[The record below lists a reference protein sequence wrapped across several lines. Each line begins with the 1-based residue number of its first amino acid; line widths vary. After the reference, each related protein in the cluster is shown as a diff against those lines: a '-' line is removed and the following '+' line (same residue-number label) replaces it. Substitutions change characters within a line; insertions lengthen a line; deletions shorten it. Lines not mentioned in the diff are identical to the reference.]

1 MADSPETARTRD
13 KVHHT
18 VTACVRCRQRKTR
31 CDPVLPRCEPCER
44 SNAHCEYYD
53 SVKNRTIPRTYI
65 TSLQD
70 TVRRLNEELK
80 ALEKDDEHEPDH
92 EAMARGAGL
101 VKFSENDE
109 SRFLGP
115 SSGIAITRFVMEF
128 AKQNSS
134 RRTIKDVVPHHAAQE
149 IKDKFDAESDKP
161 TSKVYPLIS
170 SVAAPDLP
178 NRELMDRLVEIYMAK
193 AQYMLPLLHEPTFL
207 SELEAVYGGS
217 KDPTLNF
224 QVRLVIAISMQK
236 LDKQYAGLADSY
248 YLAALPFLTGAVQK
262 MDLSTL
268 QCFAL
273 IAQYSLLTPTRT
285 AAYWVVGIAAKLCQD
300 LGLCE
305 EETIHRPPSGARPNA
320 LEVDMRRRLFWIIT
334 SMEYG
339 LAHSLGR
346 PSAFGVT
353 VDNINVNFFE
363 LCDDRYISADGLLPG
378 HHPIMKKCISIHFFR
393 MRLLQAEIR
402 RKLYLK
408 KRDAPTHDQDPW
420 FHQILT
426 KIDNWVRDCPKNDEG
441 SGLSESWFIG
451 RKNTMIVFLYRPS
464 PQIPNPSLFAAQQC
478 YSAAIFN
485 IQLQKRQVEAHL
497 IDITWIFT
505 QAIFMALNTVLWCI
519 SYPGIRQQHPLEEV
533 QLHIQDALKAID
545 LCADRW
551 PGVRSAQQ
559 LYDNLVLGCLKAY
572 EVDNKESPASQ
583 SDYLSSTTQDLSSSA
598 ASQFATSPAST
609 TNTSYF
615 GAQSPQSIHSV
626 HVASNSHNFK
636 SAAAGYIDHSTQ
648 QQHYQPQSQPEM
660 HPTSTQSFSPSQQ
673 YIPTTTAISLPRLD
687 ASSMHYSLPGF
698 DPHAFPT
705 TTSSAG
711 TGSWSTAP
719 LIPGVIP
726 GITGSPNLNYDELPY
741 LASFGHEYSRYM
753 GQSFPPPG
761 PHSGSTVSGPPS
773 THPGPAF
780 AGESPYAMQS
790 LSSQQQMEL
799 MAMLQSAQS
808 NGQLPDVSRLVSD
821 ATTFYTAQ
829 LP

>member
-1 MADSPETARTRD
+1 M
-13 KVHHT
+13 
-18 VTACVRCRQRKTR
+18 
-31 CDPVLPRCEPCER
+31 
-44 SNAHCEYYD
+44 
-53 SVKNRTIPRTYI
+53 
-65 TSLQD
+65 
-70 TVRRLNEELK
+70 RRLNEELRT
-80 ALEKDDEHEPDH
+80 LEKEDDYVPDH

-101 VKFSENDE
+101 VKFSEGDE

-134 RRTIKDVVPHHAAQE
+134 RKTIKDVVPQHAAQE
-149 IKDKFDAESDKP
+149 IKDKFDAESQKP

-178 NRELMDRLVEIYMAK
+178 NRELMDRLVEIYMVK
-193 AQYMLPLLHEPTFL
+193 AQYMLPLLHEPTFRQ
-207 SELEAVYGGS
+207 ELEDVYGGS

-224 QVRLVIAISMQK
+224 QVRLVVAISMQK

-248 YLAALPFLTGAVQK
+248 YLAALPFLTGAVRK

-285 AAYWVVGIAAKLCQD
+285 AAYWVVGIAAKLCQE

-353 VDNINVNFFE
+353 IDNINVNFFE
-363 LCDDRYISADGLLPG
+363 LCDDRFITAEGLLTG
-378 HHPIMKKCISIHFFR
+378 HHPIMKKCISIHFFK

-402 RKLYLK
+402 RTLYLR
-408 KRDAPTHDQDPW
+408 KREAPLHDQDPW

-464 PQIPNPSLFAAQQC
+464 PQIPSPSLFAAQQS

-533 QLHIQDALKAID
+533 QIHIQDALKAID

-559 LYDNLVLGCLKAY
+559 LYENLVMGCLKAY
-572 EVDNKESPASQ
+572 EADSKESPAS
-583 SDYLSSTTQDLSSSA
+583 DYLSSATQDATSSG
-598 ASQFATSPAST
+598 ASQFGNSPAST
-609 TNTSYF
+609 TNTSYY

-626 HVASNSHNFK
+626 HPVQNSHNFK
-636 SAAAGYIDHSTQ
+636 NAATGYIDQSSQ
-648 QQHYQPQSQPEM
+648 QYPSQAQPQSDLL
-660 HPTSTQSFSPSQQ
+660 PTSTQPFSSQQ
-673 YIPTTTAISLPRLD
+673 QYMPTTTGASLPNLD
-687 ASSMHYSLPGF
+687 ASSLHYSLPGF
-698 DPHAFPT
+698 DPHSFPSS
-705 TTSSAG
+705 TSATSG
-711 TGSWSTAP
+711 PQWTTAP

-726 GITGSPNLNYDELPY
+726 GITGSPNMNYDELPY
-741 LASFGHEYSRYM
+741 LASFGQEYSRYM
-753 GQSFPPPG
+753 GQAFPPPG
-761 PHSGSTVSGPPS
+761 GLGAPPVPGPPTS
-773 THPGPAF
+773 G
-780 AGESPYAMQS
+780 AGSYAMQS

-799 MAMLQSAQS
+799 MAMLQSEQS
-808 NGQLPDVSRLVSD
+808 NGQLPDVSGLVSD
-821 ATTFYTAQ
+821 ATTFYTAH

>member
-1 MADSPETARTRD
+1 
-13 KVHHT
+13 
-18 VTACVRCRQRKTR
+18 
-31 CDPVLPRCEPCER
+31 
-44 SNAHCEYYD
+44 
-53 SVKNRTIPRTYI
+53 
-65 TSLQD
+65 
-70 TVRRLNEELK
+70 
-80 ALEKDDEHEPDH
+80 
-92 EAMARGAGL
+92 MARGAGL

-109 SRFLGP
+109 CRFLGP

-134 RRTIKDVVPHHAAQE
+134 RRTIKDVVPQHAAQE
-149 IKDKFDAESDKP
+149 IKDKFDAESEKP

-178 NRELMDRLVEIYMAK
+178 SRELMDQLVEIYMVK
-193 AQYMLPLLHEPTFL
+193 AQYMLPLLHEPTFRQ
-207 SELEAVYGGS
+207 ELEAVYGGS

-224 QVRLVIAISMQK
+224 QVRLVVAISMQK

-248 YLAALPFLTGAVQK
+248 YLAALPFLGGAVQK

-268 QCFAL
+268 QCYAL

-305 EETIHRPPSGARPNA
+305 EETIHRPPSGTRPNA
-320 LEVDMRRRLFWIIT
+320 LEVDLRRRLFWIIT

-353 VDNINVNFFE
+353 VDNINVNFYE
-363 LCDDRYISADGLLPG
+363 LCDDRYITADGLLAG
-378 HHPIMKKCISIHFFR
+378 HHPIMKKCISIHFLK

-402 RKLYLK
+402 RMLYLK
-408 KRDAPTHDQDPW
+408 RRETPVHDQDPW
-420 FHQILT
+420 FHQMLA

-441 SGLSESWFIG
+441 SGLSETWFIG
-451 RKNTMIVFLYRPS
+451 RKNTMIVFMYRPS
-464 PQIPNPSLFAAQQC
+464 PQIPNPSLFAAQQS

-485 IQLQKRQVEAHL
+485 IQMQKRQVEAQL

-505 QAIFMALNTVLWCI
+505 QAIFMALNTILWCC
-519 SYPGIRQQHPLEEV
+519 SYPGIRQEHSVEEV

-559 LYDNLVLGCLKAY
+559 LYDNLVVGCLKAF
-572 EVDNKESPASQ
+572 EVDSKESPASQ
-583 SDYLSSTTQDLSSSA
+583 SDYPSSSA
-598 ASQFATSPAST
+598 TQDQSSAATSHYATSPAST
-609 TNTSYF
+609 NTSYY
-615 GAQSPQSIHSV
+615 GPQSPQSIHSV
-626 HVASNSHNFK
+626 NLLPNNHNFK
-636 SAAAGYIDHSTQ
+636 NTATGYIDYAAQSQ
-648 QQHYQPQSQPEM
+648 YQPPPQSQPEM
-660 HPTSTQSFSPSQQ
+660 LPMTTQSFSPQNK
-673 YIPTTTAISLPRLD
+673 YVPTSTHPSLPHLD

-698 DPHAFPT
+698 DHHSFPV
-705 TTSSAG
+705 TSSSDVSG
-711 TGSWSTAP
+711 PWTTAP

-726 GITGSPNLNYDELPY
+726 GITGSPNMDYDQLPY
-741 LASFGHEYSRYM
+741 LASFGQEYSQYM
-753 GQSFPPPG
+753 GQTYPAAGAHVGPPVSGHPG
-761 PHSGSTVSGPPS
+761 PHSGAEFVGSN
-773 THPGPAF
+773 
-780 AGESPYAMQS
+780 PYGMQQ

-799 MAMLQSAQS
+799 MTMLQSEQI
-808 NGQLPDVSRLVSD
+808 NGRLPDVSGLVSD
-821 ATTFYTAQ
+821 STTFYTAQ

>member
-1 MADSPETARTRD
+1 MADSPETGRSRD

-18 VTACVRCRQRKTR
+18 VTACVRCRQ
-31 CDPVLPRCEPCER
+31 E
-44 SNAHCEYYD
+44 
-53 SVKNRTIPRTYI
+53 
-65 TSLQD
+65 

-80 ALEKDDEHEPDH
+80 ALQKEEEFEPDH

-109 SRFLGP
+109 CRFLGP

-128 AKQNSS
+128 AKQNST
-134 RRTIKDVVPHHAAQE
+134 RRTIKDVVPQHAAQE

-178 NRELMDRLVEIYMAK
+178 NRDLMDRLVEIYMVK
-193 AQYMLPLLHEPTFL
+193 AQYMLPLLHEPSFRK
-207 SELEAVYGGS
+207 ELQAVYDGS

-224 QVRLVIAISMQK
+224 QVRLVVAISMQK

-285 AAYWVVGIAAKLCQD
+285 AAYWVVGIAARLCQE

-363 LCDDRYISADGLLPG
+363 LCDDKYISADGLLQG
-378 HHPIMKKCISIHFFR
+378 HHPIMKKCISIHFFK

-402 RKLYLK
+402 RTLYLK
-408 KRDAPTHDQDPW
+408 KREAPVHDQDPW
-420 FHQILT
+420 FHQMLA
-426 KIDNWVRDCPKNDEG
+426 KIDSWVRDCPKNDEG
-441 SGLSESWFIG
+441 SGLSEAWFIG
-451 RKNTMIVFLYRPS
+451 RKNTMIVFMYRPS
-464 PQIPNPSLFAAQQC
+464 PQIPSPSLHAAQQC
-478 YSAAIFN
+478 YSAAVFN
-485 IQLQKRQVEAHL
+485 IKLQKRQVEAHL

-505 QAIFMALNTVLWCI
+505 QAIFMALNTVLWCL
-519 SYPGIRQQHPLEEV
+519 SYPGIRQQLPLEEV
-533 QLHIQDALKAID
+533 QIHIRDALRAID

-559 LYDNLVLGCLKAY
+559 LYENLVYGCLKAY
-572 EVDNKESPASQ
+572 EADSKESPASQ
-583 SDYLSSTTQDLSSSA
+583 SDYVSSTATHELNSAA
-598 ASQFATSPAST
+598 ASQFANSPAST
-609 TNTSYF
+609 TNTSIY

-626 HVASNSHNFK
+626 HVPANNHNFK
-636 SAAAGYIDHSTQ
+636 NASTGYIDHAAAQ
-648 QQHYQPQSQPEM
+648 QQYHSQPEM
-660 HPTSTQSFSPSQQ
+660 LPTSTQPMANPQQQ
-673 YIPTTTAISLPRLD
+673 YIPATTHPSLPRID
-687 ASSMHYSLPGF
+687 ATSMHYSLPGF
-698 DPHAFPT
+698 DPHSYPAT
-705 TTSSAG
+705 TGASADPG
-711 TGSWSTAP
+711 GPWSAAP

-726 GITGSPNLNYDELPY
+726 GITGSPNMNYDDLPY

-761 PHSGSTVSGPPS
+761 PQGPLGSTGTGAV
-773 THPGPAF
+773 PGSHSDAAAR
-780 AGESPYAMQS
+780 AGGAGNYAMQS

-799 MAMLQSAQS
+799 MAILESERS
-808 NGQLPDVSRLVSD
+808 NGRLPDVSGLVSD